1 MDEGVSEITREYL
14 LGKLGR
20 REFFR
25 RMVAV
30 FGSYS
35 LVHQYLESSGLA
47 AGAIAKLESSRAQVA
62 SRDIRYPSDGE
73 SVIGAL
79 SLPSG
84 DESVPALIVIH
95 ENRGLNDHIRDIARR
110 FAAQGLAALAPDLL
124 SRKGGTAAM
133 GSPDEARRV
142 IRTVGAQEA
151 IQDLLAAHR
160 FLNQHPRVRGQKVGC
175 VGFCWGGA
183 RSFLL
188 AASDPNLAA
197 AVVFY
202 GSPPAP
208 ERLSGISCPVMGNY
222 GELDNRVTSTVAA
235 TAEAMSRQGK
245 IFDYKIYPGA
255 KHAFFNDTREDRY
268 DEGAA
273 QDAWDR
279 SLDFFRKHL
288 S

>member
-133 GSPDEARRV
+133 GSPDEARRA
-142 IRTVGAQEA
+142 IRTVGSDEA
-151 IQDLLAAHR
+151 IQDLLAGHR
-160 FLNQHPRVRGQKVGC
+160 FLSQHPRSGFFAVGAGLWAGSWVLC
-175 VGFCWGGA
+175 G
-183 RSFLL
+183 
-188 AASDPNLAA
+188 
-197 AVVFY
+197 
-202 GSPPAP
+202 GSP
-208 ERLSGISCPVMGNY
+208 
-222 GELDNRVTSTVAA
+222 DT
-235 TAEAMSRQGK
+235 
-245 IFDYKIYPGA
+245 GA
-255 KHAFFNDTREDRY
+255 KWSGREPMRP
-268 DEGAA
+268 ASR
-273 QDAWDR
+273 R
-279 SLDFFRKHL
+279 SAGRCPGC